1 MFTHQVRVENQ
12 SRFEWGKRFVDV
24 MYVYTIRVS
33 LFFIDIYAY
42 ISILLGRSTIRGYIS
57 FGRVWLCL
65 VFGGY
70 PK

>member
-1 MFTHQVRVENQ
+1 MSIR
-12 SRFEWGKRFVDV
+12 
-24 MYVYTIRVS
+24 YVY
-33 LFFIDIYAY
+33 LYFFIDIYVY

-65 VFGGY
+65 VSSVAGGY